1 MVSLKYFLDLNHMES
16 IFLFLS
22 LRCYTEKQIHICI
35 PWIYEQETMFYV
47 SNPSQGLGV
56 LSLGGFRICIKSVC
70 DDDDL
75 MMSNTEK
82 ADNLLPL

>member
-1 MVSLKYFLDLNHMES
+1 
-16 IFLFLS
+16 
-22 LRCYTEKQIHICI
+22 
-35 PWIYEQETMFYV
+35 MFYV